1 MSVQIFSIEETQKIG
16 NTISKDPRVQ
26 EYVETT
32 KEFQNYSANSFGEV
46 KPEDFIARAVWY
58 AYIANTTA
66 YNVQYQEN
74 EKIDFDFVTNA
85 DLDFLHEGISS
96 LGSLIYN
103 CYTNDGNCFLQDK
116 WMDVL
121 GAIYKEFENEI
132 PEPEMPSYVY

>member
-1 MSVQIFSIEETQKIG
+1 MSVQIFNTEEAQKIG

-26 EYVETT
+26 EFIETT
-32 KEFQNYSANSFGEV
+32 KEFQDYSAGSFSKV
-46 KPEDFIARAVWY
+46 SPEDFIARAVWY

-74 EKIDFDFVTNA
+74 ARIVFDFVTNA
-85 DLDFLHEGISS
+85 DFDFLHEAISS
-96 LGSLIYN
+96 LGSLLYN

-116 WMDVL
+116 WMNVVE
-121 GAIYKEFENEI
+121 GIYKKFESEI

>member
-1 MSVQIFSIEETQKIG
+1 MSVQIFNIEETQKLG

-32 KEFQNYSANSFGEV
+32 PEFKNYLASSFGEV

-58 AYIANTTA
+58 GYIANTTA
-66 YNVQYQEN
+66 YNVQYQES
-74 EKIDFDFVTNA
+74 EKIDFDFVTNE
-85 DLDFLHEGISS
+85 DFDFLHEAISS
-96 LGSLIYN
+96 LGSLVYN

-116 WMDVL
+116 WMNVL
-121 GAIYKEFENEI
+121 GGIYKKFENEV